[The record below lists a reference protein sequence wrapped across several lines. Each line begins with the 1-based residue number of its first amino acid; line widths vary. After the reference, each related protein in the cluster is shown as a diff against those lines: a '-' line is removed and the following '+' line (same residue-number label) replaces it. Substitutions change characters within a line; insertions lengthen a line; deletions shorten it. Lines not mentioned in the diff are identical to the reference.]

1 MWISMRKCLLLI
13 SVLFFSVVCQA
24 QALQAQSVQSQ
35 KYSVSID
42 MDRAHITGICVLRDT
57 GDEVVGSLINE
68 FGIKAF
74 DFVYDKRKDKT
85 KLKNVIK
92 MLNKWYIKKVL
103 CTDLSVLFREKNN
116 SKQLRKRRLS
126 CEDAI
131 VELENIKYNITYK
144 FQSINAIE

>member
-24 QALQAQSVQSQ
+24 QALQVQSVQSQ

-42 MDRAHITGICVLRDT
+42 MDRAHITGICVLRDK
-57 GDEVVGSLINE
+57 GDEVVGSLIHE

-74 DFVYDKRKDKT
+74 DFGYDKRKDKT

>member
-1 MWISMRKCLLLI
+1 MRKCLLLI

-42 MDRAHITGICVLRDT
+42 MDRAHITGICVLRDK

-74 DFVYDKRKDKT
+74 DFVYD
-85 KLKNVIK
+85 
-92 MLNKWYIKKVL
+92 
-103 CTDLSVLFREKNN
+103 
-116 SKQLRKRRLS
+116 
-126 CEDAI
+126 
-131 VELENIKYNITYK
+131 
-144 FQSINAIE
+144 

>member
-1 MWISMRKCLLLI
+1 
-13 SVLFFSVVCQA
+13 
-24 QALQAQSVQSQ
+24 
-35 KYSVSID
+35 
-42 MDRAHITGICVLRDT
+42 
-57 GDEVVGSLINE
+57 
-68 FGIKAF
+68 
-74 DFVYDKRKDKT
+74 
-85 KLKNVIK
+85 